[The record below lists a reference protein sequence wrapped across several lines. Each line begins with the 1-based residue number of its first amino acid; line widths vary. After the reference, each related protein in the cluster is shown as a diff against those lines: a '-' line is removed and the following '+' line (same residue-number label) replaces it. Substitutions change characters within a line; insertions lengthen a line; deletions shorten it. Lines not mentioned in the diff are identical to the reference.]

1 MLDGQNATPAD
12 GEAIVSSR
20 SSLVAFT
27 TDTAAEAA
35 LRKGLSDAVPGELDI
50 RPLRL
55 RTAIQQLSKMP
66 TPQTLLVD
74 VSGEGDPLGLLA
86 ELAQVL
92 EPDVRVLVIGDQDD
106 RDFYRKVTRELGAAE
121 FLYKPLVPDAVARVF
136 GTAIAR
142 RTPRRSAGGGTFVA
156 VIGARGGAG
165 ATTVATNLGWHL
177 AHKARRHTVVLDAD
191 LQMGSAGL
199 ALGVVCG
206 SGLRVALEQ
215 PERVDELFVERSAQ
229 PVEDRLHVLGATE
242 DLNARIVVAPG
253 SVAVLLGA
261 LGRRYNVIIGDVPF
275 RPMELN
281 QDLLDQ
287 AQQRVVVMQPTLVS
301 VREVLRLLA
310 LPVGTEQARRP
321 ILVLNRA
328 GRPGGLTA
336 AQVQHALGTTPDVV
350 IPDLPRPM
358 EAAATLGKPAAA
370 TVKPMA
376 VSIALLA
383 HEIAGAGG
391 TPTPQRW
398 RLFGRG
404 R

>member
-1 MLDGQNATPAD
+1 MPDGQNAAAA

-20 SSLVAFT
+20 SPLVAFT
-27 TDTAAEAA
+27 TDATAEAA

-55 RTAIQQLSKMP
+55 RAAIQQLSKMP

-142 RTPRRSAGGGTFVA
+142 RTPRRSAAGGMFIA

-165 ATTVATNLGWHL
+165 ATTVATNLAWHL
-177 AHKARRHTVVLDAD
+177 ANKARRHTVVLDAD
-191 LQMGSAGL
+191 LQMGSAAL
-199 ALGVVCG
+199 SLGVVCG

-229 PVEDRLHVLGATE
+229 PVEDRLHMLGATE
-242 DLNARIVVAPG
+242 DLNARITMAPG
-253 SVAVLLGA
+253 AVAVLLGA
-261 LGRRYNVIIGDVPF
+261 LGRRYNAIIGDVPF
-275 RPMELN
+275 RPIELN

-301 VREVLRLLA
+301 VREVIRLLA

-328 GRPGGLTA
+328 GRPGGLTT
-336 AQVQHALGTTPDVV
+336 AQVQHALGTTPD
-350 IPDLPRPM
+350 IIIADMPRPM
-358 EAAATLGKPAAA
+358 EAAATLGRPAAA

-376 VSIALLA
+376 ASIARLA
-383 HEIAGAGG
+383 HEIAGTGDEAS
-391 TPTPQRW
+391 PRRW